1 MFGDNE
7 CGQRDLYEQYRDAER
22 LKDFAKKLAGIRVL
36 WRAPDTL
43 TLWGLPYE
51 LRPGQ
56 TPYDLFKASKIP
68 HPERGFL
75 TSIADWV
82 WLGQPGWWGH
92 LDKPHQKMVE
102 KFLEKH
108 RDNIPR
114 NPPEFCTLPENHAI

>member
-1 MFGDNE
+1 MFGDSE
-7 CGQRDLYEQYRDAER
+7 CGQHDQTER
-22 LKDFAKKLAGIRVL
+22 LKTLAKKLAGIRVL

-43 TLWGLPYE
+43 TLWGLPYD

-56 TPYDLFKASKIP
+56 TPYDLFKASQKP
-68 HPERGFL
+68 HPTHPERGFL

-92 LDKPHQKMVE
+92 LDKPSQEMVE

-108 RDNIPR
+108 RDNIPS
-114 NPPEFCTLPENHAI
+114 NPPEYAYLTK